1 MFTWIKDRLSERTSM
16 DGAAIIAVALIVL
29 FLSPFAKIAAY
40 ADPKVIVG
48 KILSPENSPHPL
60 TGRISNQIPNIKIKI
75 GPKII
80 EGTHIPIIETLI
92 GK

>member
-40 ADPKVIVG
+40 AG
-48 KILSPENSPHPL
+48 
-60 TGRISNQIPNIKIKI
+60 I
-75 GPKII
+75 GYGLWSIWKS
-80 EGTHIPIIETLI
+80 E
-92 GK
+92 